1 MFVKTEKVGA
11 ITTVILNRPEARNA
25 VNRRVAEELA
35 QAFRAFDADD
45 DARVAVLWGRGGTF
59 CAGADIKAL
68 ADPELR
74 NRADVRGDGP
84 LGPTRMTVSKPTIA
98 AVSGHAVAGGLELA
112 IWCDLRVVERSAVF
126 GEFGRRWGIPLID
139 GCTTRLPA
147 LIGMS
152 RALDMILTGRPVP
165 AEEAYGWG
173 LANRLVDEGTS
184 REEAEKLARE
194 IASFPDTCMRMDRLS
209 TYQSWGRTFEDAL
222 RNEFL
227 NAITTIT
234 SPQLQEGV
242 ARFAGGKG
250 RHGEFFD

>member
-1 MFVKTEKVGA
+1 MFVEIERSGPVM
-11 ITTVILNRPEARNA
+11 TVILDRPEARNA

-35 QAFRAFDADD
+35 VAFRLFESDH

-74 NRADVRGDGP
+74 NRAEVHGDGP

-98 AVSGHAVAGGLELA
+98 AVAGHAVAGGLELA

-139 GCTTRLPA
+139 GCTSRLPA

-152 RALDMILTGRPVP
+152 RAMDMILTGRPV
-165 AEEAYGWG
+165 AADEAYAWG
-173 LANRLVDEGTS
+173 LANRLVEDGTA
-184 REEAEKLARE
+184 REEAERLARE
-194 IASFPDTCMRMDRLS
+194 IASFPDVCLRMDRLS
-209 TYQSWGRTFEDAL
+209 TYQNWGRTFEDAL

-227 NAITTIT
+227 NAIATMM

-242 ARFAGGKG
+242 ARFAGGMG
-250 RHGEFFD
+250 RHGVFFD